1 MSTLIDRNTKVITQ
15 GFIVGVGIL
24 GAMAGGAVAQPSDT
38 LPRAVEECIRGNAPK
53 VEQSIESLTA
63 ATDFLVGSICAQ
75 EISVETQ
82 RVQNQAQ
89 QRIVDAAQ
97 KACDAQKAETKQ
109 QDTGRR
115 VIDSCTL
122 LETSKAGLEGA
133 GWTIYAPVV
142 KPPAA
147 TALAAKLLLD
157 LRLAR
162 ATTKPSPD
170 RR

>member
-1 MSTLIDRNTKVITQ
+1 MTNLRSVCGLIV
-15 GFIVGVGIL
+15 
-24 GAMAGGAVAQPSDT
+24 AGGVFGALTGGVLAQPNDVV
-38 LPRAVEECIRGNAPK
+38 PEAIEECIRMNAPK

-75 EISVETQ
+75 EIATEAQ

-89 QRIVDAAQ
+89 QRMIDAAQ
-97 KACDAQKAETKQ
+97 KACDTEKAADSKQ
-109 QDTGRR
+109 QDAARR
-115 VIDSCTL
+115 RIDSCAL
-122 LETSKAGLEGA
+122 LETSRAGLGA
-133 GWTIYAPVV
+133 GGWTIYAPAI

-162 ATTKPSPD
+162 MTAK
-170 RR
+170 R